1 MENSRNIIV
10 NILKALQTR
19 SRAQKMFQNVTQVA
33 FFAMCFL
40 AALYVGNRFV
50 LFSFSI
56 SLITFLVA
64 IGAAAFGICIGIRHR
79 PTLSDIARYVDEH
92 LELKERAN
100 TSLELIQENRED
112 ELAQLQIRD
121 TAEGIGNIDF
131 TKIIP
136 YTPPRMLKWVSIPLL
151 IIGLS
156 FAVPRQYELPQPP
169 TAAEQEAI
177 EKTIGNLSDRLE
189 NVQDPTVQDEIRKAI
204 KQLKNVKDV
213 ASAQEHLRALNK
225 KVQQKKSE
233 FPDESAIAQATQAT
247 EHFNGMDANILTD
260 ELERLAEQ
268 AELTPELRDEL
279 TKLFEKM
286 AANIPQGELSRT
298 LDQVQGKA
306 ISPDTLQE
314 IVDAL
319 QKLNELNQLEAQL
332 TESRKNIALA
342 GIETNQPAG
351 GVANSDGAPG
361 RESGKQET
369 QGTQGTQVTSGPS
382 DITPSDNGTT
392 PSVDENATEK
402 PLTGDEAPSLEIAG
416 NELNIS
422 SETASDTQSITR
434 VFTGKVGNTGTESE
448 YLPFSDV
455 VLSAQRKYA
464 QSIENNQIPLRY
476 RSQIKAYL
484 EAIAKI
490 DEK

>member
-1 MENSRNIIV
+1 MENPRNVII
-10 NILKALQTR
+10 NCLKALRTR
-19 SRAQKMFQNVTQVA
+19 SHIKIIFQIVTRVF

-40 AALYVGNRFV
+40 AVLYVGNRLV

-56 SLITFLVA
+56 SIITLLVV
-64 IGAAAFGICIGIRHR
+64 IGAVVFGICISIRHR
-79 PTLSDIARYVDEH
+79 PTLSDIAGYVDEH
-92 LELKERAN
+92 LELKERTS
-100 TSLELIQENRED
+100 TSLELIQESREN

-131 TKIIP
+131 AKIIP
-136 YTPPRMLKWVSIPLL
+136 YTPSRLLKWISIPLL
-151 IIGLS
+151 IIGFS
-156 FAVPRQYELPQPP
+156 FAVPRQYEPPQPL
-169 TAAEQEAI
+169 TNVEREAI
-177 EKTIGNLSDRLE
+177 EKTIENLSDGLE
-189 NVQDPTVQDEIRKAI
+189 NFQDPIVQEELRKTV

-233 FPDESAIAQATQAT
+233 FPAESAIAQATQAT
-247 EHFNGMDANILTD
+247 EHFSGMDATTLTD
-260 ELERLAEQ
+260 ELEDIAKQ

-286 AANIPQGELSRT
+286 AENVPQGELSRA
-298 LDQVQGKA
+298 LDQVQGKVV
-306 ISPDTLQE
+306 SPDTLQE

-319 QKLNELNQLEAQL
+319 KQFDQLNQLEAQL
-332 TESRKNIALA
+332 TDSRKDIALA
-342 GIETNQPAG
+342 SIEIHQPNG
-351 GVANSDGAPG
+351 GVASSDGAPG
-361 RESGKQET
+361 QEAGSQET
-369 QGTQGTQVTSGPS
+369 QGAQVTSDPS

-392 PSVDENATEK
+392 PSVDENTTEK
-402 PLTGDEAPSLEIAG
+402 PLTGDAAHSLEIAG
-416 NELNIS
+416 SELKIS
-422 SETASDTQSITR
+422 SEAASDTQSITR
-434 VFTGKVGNTGTESE
+434 VFTGKVGNTGTEPE

-455 VLSAQRKYA
+455 VLSAQREYA
-464 QSIENNQIPLRY
+464 QAIENNRIPVRY

>member
-1 MENSRNIIV
+1 MENPKNVII
-10 NILKALQTR
+10 NCLKALRTR
-19 SRAQKMFQNVTQVA
+19 SHIKIIFQKVTRVF

-40 AALYVGNRFV
+40 AVLYVGNRLI

-56 SLITFLVA
+56 SLITFLVV
-64 IGAAAFGICIGIRHR
+64 IGAVVFGICLGIRHR
-79 PTLSDIARYVDEH
+79 PTLSDTAGFVDER
-92 LELKERAN
+92 LELKERAS

-121 TAEGIGNIDF
+121 TAEGIRNIDF
-131 TKIIP
+131 AKIIP
-136 YTPPRMLKWVSIPLL
+136 YTPPRLLKWASIPLL

-156 FAVPRQYELPQPP
+156 FTVPRQYELPQPP
-169 TAAEQEAI
+169 TTAEREAI
-177 EKTIGNLSDRLE
+177 EKTIGNLSAKLE
-189 NVQDPTVQDEIRKAI
+189 NVQDPIVQDEIRKTI

-213 ASAQEHLRALNK
+213 ASAQEHLRSLSK

-233 FPDESAIAQATQAT
+233 FPAESAIAHATQAT
-247 EHFNGMDANILTD
+247 QYFNGMDATTLTD
-260 ELERLAEQ
+260 ELERLARQ
-268 AELTPELRDEL
+268 TELTPELRAEL

-286 AANIPQGELSRT
+286 AENFSQGELSRA
-298 LDQVQGKA
+298 LDHVQGKVV
-306 ISPDTLQE
+306 SPDTLQE

-319 QKLNELNQLEAQL
+319 KKLNKLNQLEAQL
-332 TESRKNIALA
+332 TESRKDIALA

-351 GVANSDGAPG
+351 GVANSDGATG
-361 RESGKQET
+361 RESGKQE
-369 QGTQGTQVTSGPS
+369 TQGTQVTSGPS

-392 PSVDENATEK
+392 PSVDKNATEK
-402 PLTGDEAPSLEIAG
+402 PLTGDTAPSSEIAG
-416 NELNIS
+416 NELKIN
-422 SETASDTQSITR
+422 SETASNTQNITK
-434 VFTGKVGNTGTESE
+434 VFTEKAGTAGTEPD

-455 VLSAQRKYA
+455 VLSAQREYA
-464 QSIENNQIPLRY
+464 QAIENNRIPVRY

>member
-1 MENSRNIIV
+1 MENPRNVII
-10 NILKALQTR
+10 NCLKALRTR
-19 SRAQKMFQNVTQVA
+19 SHKKIIFQTVTRVI

-40 AALYVGNRFV
+40 AVLYVGNRLV

-56 SLITFLVA
+56 SLITLLVV
-64 IGAAAFGICIGIRHR
+64 IGAVVFGICIGIRHR
-79 PTLSDIARYVDEH
+79 PTLSDIAGYVDEH
-92 LELKERAN
+92 LELKERAS

-121 TAEGIGNIDF
+121 TAEGIGNVDF
-131 TKIIP
+131 AKIIP
-136 YTPPRMLKWVSIPLL
+136 YTPPRFLKWIPIPLL

-156 FAVPRQYELPQPP
+156 FTVPRQYDLPQPP
-169 TAAEQEAI
+169 TTVEREAI
-177 EKTIGNLSDRLE
+177 EKTIENLSDGLE
-189 NVQDPTVQDEIRKAI
+189 NFQDPIIQEEIRKTV

-225 KVQQKKSE
+225 KVQEKKSE
-233 FPDESAIAQATQAT
+233 FPAESAISQATQAT
-247 EHFNGMDANILTD
+247 EHFSGMDATTLAD
-260 ELERLAEQ
+260 ELQRLAEQ
-268 AELTPELRDEL
+268 AELRPELRDEL

-286 AANIPQGELSRT
+286 AENVSQGELSRA

-306 ISPDTLQE
+306 VSPDTLQE

-319 QKLNELNQLEAQL
+319 QKLNELNQLEGQL
-332 TESRKNIALA
+332 TESRKDIALA
-342 GIETNQPAG
+342 SIETHQPNG
-351 GVANSDGAPG
+351 GVASSDGAPG
-361 RESGKQET
+361 QEAGSQET
-369 QGTQGTQVTSGPS
+369 QGTQETSGPS
-382 DITPSDNGTT
+382 DSPPAGDGTT
-392 PSVDENATEK
+392 PPDEDNVTEK
-402 PLTGDEAPSLEIAG
+402 PLTGDAALSSEIAG
-416 NELNIS
+416 NELKIN

-434 VFTGKVGNTGTESE
+434 IFTGKAGNAGTEPE

-464 QSIENNQIPLRY
+464 QAIENNRIPVRY

>member
-1 MENSRNIIV
+1 MENPRNVIT
-10 NILKALQTR
+10 NCLRTLRDR
-19 SRAQKMFQNVTQVA
+19 SRAQKIFQDVTQVA

-40 AALYVGNRFV
+40 AAIYVGIRFIQFPFSMLLV
-50 LFSFSI
+50 TLFTI
-56 SLITFLVA
+56 
-64 IGAAAFGICIGIRHR
+64 IGVVVFGICLGIRHL
-79 PTLSDIARYVDEH
+79 PTLSDIAGYVDEH
-92 LELKERAN
+92 LELKERAS

-121 TAEGIGNIDF
+121 TAEGIRNVDS
-131 TKIIP
+131 TKVIP
-136 YTPPRMLKWVSIPLL
+136 YTPPRLLKWALIPLL

-156 FAVPRQYELPQPP
+156 FTVPRQYELPQPP
-169 TAAEQEAI
+169 TTVEREAI

-189 NVQDPTVQDEIRKAI
+189 NVQSPIVQEEIRKTV

-213 ASAQEHLRALNK
+213 ASAQEHLRALNE

-233 FPDESAIAQATQAT
+233 FLAESAIAQATQAT
-247 EHFNGMDANILTD
+247 KHFKGMDTTTLAD
-260 ELERLAEQ
+260 ELERLAAQ

-286 AANIPQGELSRT
+286 AKNVSQGELSRA

-306 ISPDTLQE
+306 VSPDTLQE

-332 TESRKNIALA
+332 TESRKDIALA
-342 GIETNQPAG
+342 GIETNQPVG

-361 RESGKQET
+361 RELGKQET
-369 QGTQGTQVTSGPS
+369 QGTQVTSDPS

-402 PLTGDEAPSLEIAG
+402 PLSGDAAPSLEIAG
-416 NELNIS
+416 NELKIN
-422 SETASDTQSITR
+422 SETASETQSITR
-434 VFTGKVGNTGTESE
+434 VFTGKARNAETEPE

-455 VLSAQRKYA
+455 VLSAQREYA
-464 QSIENNQIPLRY
+464 QAIENNRIPVRY

>member
-1 MENSRNIIV
+1 MENPRNVII
-10 NILKALQTR
+10 NCLKALRTR
-19 SRAQKMFQNVTQVA
+19 SYIKIIFKIVTRVF

-40 AALYVGNRFV
+40 VVLYVGNRFV
-50 LFSFSI
+50 HFSFSI
-56 SLITFLVA
+56 SLITLLVV
-64 IGAAAFGICIGIRHR
+64 IGAVVFGICLGIRHR
-79 PTLSDIARYVDEH
+79 KTLSDIAGFVDEH
-92 LELKERAN
+92 LELKERAS

-121 TAEGIGNIDF
+121 TAEGIGNVDL
-131 TKIIP
+131 TKIIS
-136 YTPPRMLKWVSIPLL
+136 YTPPRLLKWISIPLL

-169 TAAEQEAI
+169 TAAEREAI
-177 EKTIGNLSDRLE
+177 EKTIGNLSDRFE
-189 NVQDPTVQDEIRKAI
+189 NVQDPIVQEEIKKTI

-247 EHFNGMDANILTD
+247 EHFNGMDATTLAD
-260 ELERLAEQ
+260 ELQRLAEQ

-279 TKLFEKM
+279 SKLFERM
-286 AANIPQGELSRT
+286 AENVLQGELSRA
-298 LDQVQGKA
+298 LNQVQGKA
-306 ISPDTLQE
+306 VSPDTLQE

-319 QKLNELNQLEAQL
+319 KKLNELNQLEAQL
-332 TESRKNIALA
+332 TESRKDIALA

-361 RESGKQET
+361 QESGKQET
-369 QGTQGTQVTSGPS
+369 QGTQVTSGTS

-392 PSVDENATEK
+392 LSVNENATEK
-402 PLTGDEAPSLEIAG
+402 LLTGDEAPSLGIAG
-416 NELNIS
+416 NEIKLN
-422 SETASDTQSITR
+422 SETESDTQNVTR
-434 VFTGKVGNTGTESE
+434 VFTRKAGNAGTEPE

-455 VLSAQRKYA
+455 VLSAQREYA
-464 QSIENNQIPLRY
+464 QAIENNRIPVRY

>member
-1 MENSRNIIV
+1 MENPKNVII
-10 NILKALQTR
+10 NCLKALRTR
-19 SRAQKMFQNVTQVA
+19 SRTQKIFQTVTQVII
-33 FFAMCFL
+33 FAMCFL
-40 AALYVGNRFV
+40 AVLYVGNRLV
-50 LFSFSI
+50 HFSFSI

-64 IGAAAFGICIGIRHR
+64 IGAVVFGICLGFRHR
-79 PTLSDIARYVDEH
+79 PTLSDIAAYVDEH
-92 LELKERAN
+92 LELKERAS
-100 TSLELIQENRED
+100 TSLELIQESREN

-121 TAEGIGNIDF
+121 TAEGMRNIDF
-131 TKIIP
+131 AKIIP
-136 YTPPRMLKWVSIPLL
+136 YTPPRLLKWVSIPVL

-169 TAAEQEAI
+169 TTVEREAI
-177 EKTIGNLSDRLE
+177 EKTIENLSDGLE
-189 NVQDPTVQDEIRKAI
+189 NVQDPIIQEEIRKTV

-233 FPDESAIAQATQAT
+233 FPAESAIAQAMQAT
-247 EHFNGMDANILTD
+247 EHFKGMDATTLTD
-260 ELERLAEQ
+260 ELQRLARQ
-268 AELTPELRDEL
+268 TELTPELRDEL

-286 AANIPQGELSRT
+286 VENVPQGELSRE

-306 ISPDTLQE
+306 VSPNTLQE

-332 TESRKNIALA
+332 TESRKDIALA
-342 GIETNQPAG
+342 SIETNQPAG
-351 GVANSDGAPG
+351 GIANSDGAPG

-369 QGTQGTQVTSGPS
+369 QGTQVTSGTS

-402 PLTGDEAPSLEIAG
+402 LTGDGSPSLEIAG
-416 NELNIS
+416 NELKIN

-434 VFTGKVGNTGTESE
+434 IFTGKAGNAGTEPE
-448 YLPFSDV
+448 YLPFSDI

-464 QSIENNQIPLRY
+464 QAIENNRIPVRY
-476 RSQIKAYL
+476 RSQIKTYL

>member
-1 MENSRNIIV
+1 
-10 NILKALQTR
+10 
-19 SRAQKMFQNVTQVA
+19 
-33 FFAMCFL
+33 
-40 AALYVGNRFV
+40 
-50 LFSFSI
+50 
-56 SLITFLVA
+56 
-64 IGAAAFGICIGIRHR
+64 
-79 PTLSDIARYVDEH
+79 
-92 LELKERAN
+92 
-100 TSLELIQENRED
+100 LIQEHRED

-121 TAEGIGNIDF
+121 TAEGIGNVDS

-136 YTPPRMLKWVSIPLL
+136 YTPPRLLKWASIPLL

-156 FAVPRQYELPQPP
+156 FTVPLQYELPQPP
-169 TAAEQEAI
+169 TTVEREAI

-189 NVQDPTVQDEIRKAI
+189 NVQDPIIQEEIRKTV

-225 KVQQKKSE
+225 KVQEKKSE
-233 FPDESAIAQATQAT
+233 FPAESAIAQATQAT
-247 EHFNGMDANILTD
+247 EHFSGMDANTLAD
-260 ELERLAEQ
+260 ELQRLADQ
-268 AELTPELRDEL
+268 SELTPELRDEL

-286 AANIPQGELSRT
+286 AKNVPQGELSRT

-306 ISPDTLQE
+306 VSTDTLQE

-332 TESRKNIALA
+332 TENRKNIALA
-342 GIETNQPAG
+342 GIETNQPVG

-361 RESGKQET
+361 QESGKQET
-369 QGTQGTQVTSGPS
+369 QGTQVSSNPS
-382 DITPSDNGTT
+382 DITPSDNGTI

-402 PLTGDEAPSLEIAG
+402 PLTGDAAPSSEIAG
-416 NELNIS
+416 DELKIN
-422 SETASDTQSITR
+422 SESASDTQSITR
-434 VFTGKVGNTGTESE
+434 VFTGKVENTGTEPE

-455 VLSAQRKYA
+455 VLSAQREYA
-464 QSIENNQIPLRY
+464 QAIENNRIPVRY

>member
-1 MENSRNIIV
+1 MENSRNIII

-19 SRAQKMFQNVTQVA
+19 LRAQKIFQDVTQVA

-40 AALYVGNRFV
+40 AAIYVGIRFIQFPFSMPLV
-50 LFSFSI
+50 TLFTI
-56 SLITFLVA
+56 
-64 IGAAAFGICIGIRHR
+64 IGAVVIGICLKFRHR
-79 PTLSDIARYVDEH
+79 KTLSDIAGYVDEH
-92 LELKERAN
+92 LELKERAS
-100 TSLELIQENRED
+100 TSLELIQENRKD
-112 ELAQLQIRD
+112 ELAQLQIHD

-131 TKIIP
+131 AKIIP
-136 YTPPRMLKWVSIPLL
+136 YTPPRLLKWASIPLL

-156 FAVPRQYELPQPP
+156 FTVPRQYELPQPP
-169 TAAEQEAI
+169 TTVEQEAI
-177 EKTIGNLSDRLE
+177 EKTIGNLSDKLE
-189 NVQDPTVQDEIRKAI
+189 NVQDPIIQEEIRKTV
-204 KQLKNVKDV
+204 KHLKNVEDV

-247 EHFNGMDANILTD
+247 KYFNGMDATTLAD
-260 ELERLAEQ
+260 ELQRLARQ
-268 AELTPELRDEL
+268 TELTPELRDEL

-286 AANIPQGELSRT
+286 AANVPQGELSRA

-306 ISPDTLQE
+306 VSPETLQE

-332 TESRKNIALA
+332 TESRKDIALA

-369 QGTQGTQVTSGPS
+369 QGTQVTSSPS

-392 PSVDENATEK
+392 PSVDENTTEK
-402 PLTGDEAPSLEIAG
+402 PLTGDAAPSSEIAG
-416 NELNIS
+416 NELKIN
-422 SETASDTQSITR
+422 SETASNTQSITR
-434 VFTGKVGNTGTESE
+434 VFTGKAGNAGTESE
-448 YLPFSDV
+448 YLSFSDV
-455 VLSAQRKYA
+455 VLSAQREYA
-464 QSIENNQIPLRY
+464 QAIENNRIPVRY